1 MADNLS
7 VIKSRLSYNS
17 KHSKVTFSVLSLGS
31 SFMNEQER
39 HKYEQL
45 KQQNDQE
52 EKAFERMAYMIEKGG
67 LSRKMTQ
74 DEQNALTLNNQ
85 RSQVT

>member
-1 MADNLS
+1 MKRRLRPSDELVGNQNRNNKISMADNLS

-45 KQQNDQE
+45 K
-52 EKAFERMAYMIEKGG
+52 
-67 LSRKMTQ
+67 
-74 DEQNALTLNNQ
+74 
-85 RSQVT
+85 